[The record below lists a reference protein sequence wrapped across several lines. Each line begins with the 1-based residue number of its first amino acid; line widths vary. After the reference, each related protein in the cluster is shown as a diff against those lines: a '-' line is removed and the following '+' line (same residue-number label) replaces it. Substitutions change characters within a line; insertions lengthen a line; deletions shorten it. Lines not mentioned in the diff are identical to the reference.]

1 MLFTRRDEG
10 TFESWSS
17 CGRLV
22 RILDFMCLGIRDTRE
37 EERTGEW
44 TGISYRD
51 GKKEAGDEGRSS
63 TVVPKL
69 IARVMPLILRLAA
82 VGFKILR
89 AS

>member
-1 MLFTRRDEG
+1 MDRNKLQRWEEG
-10 TFESWSS
+10 GG
-17 CGRLV
+17 GR
-22 RILDFMCLGIRDTRE
+22 
-37 EERTGEW
+37 GEKY
-44 TGISYRD
+44 T
-51 GKKEAGDEGRSS
+51 